1 MQLRRALEALP
12 DVVLLYVMAERQI
25 NEKTL
30 RFIDGNLLRDRVLF
44 LRDPESRVIDR
55 LRIRLHDPEPL
66 EEGVPHPSTYVLDR
80 EGQIRLADIREDYH
94 VWIAPAPLL
103 EALEGIP

>member
-1 MQLRRALEALP
+1 
-12 DVVLLYVMAERQI
+12 MAERQV

-44 LRDPESRVIDR
+44 LRDPKSQLIDR
-55 LRIRLHDPEPL
+55 LRIRLRDPEPL

-80 EGQIRLADIREDYH
+80 EGRVRLADIREDYH
-94 VWIAPAPLL
+94 VWIDPAPLL
-103 EALEGIP
+103 EALEAIP